1 MLIFKRMNL
10 NKLKKT
16 FIIAEI
22 GNNHEGSFNVACKLI
37 KEAKNA
43 GVDAVKFQT
52 FKTEDFISPHERKRF
67 KKLKK
72 FELSYEDFE
81 KLSVIAKKNDLKFI
95 STPLDINS
103 AIFLNS
109 IVDCFKIASGD
120 NNYYDLIKTVLNFD
134 KPTFIS
140 TGLLHFTE
148 VKNLVEFIKKTG
160 FDFSRLSLFHCVSD
174 YPVSYEEAN
183 LLSIKFLK
191 KKLPL
196 TIGYSDHT
204 IGKEASVI
212 AISLGAKIIEKHF
225 TLSNNFSKFRDHQ
238 ISLNPIDMKQL
249 VSSIRKTEL
258 MLGLEEKKIQKSEFK
273 NLDLTRRSIYSANN
287 FNKNSIIKKNM
298 IKILRPANIYK
309 PNDLKK
315 ILNKKIKRKIGIYKV
330 FLPNYFI

>member
-1 MLIFKRMNL
+1 MNL

-103 AIFLNS
+103 AIFLNN

-148 VKNLVEFIKKTG
+148 VKNLVEFIKKIR

-212 AISLGAKIIEKHF
+212 AVSLGARIIEKHF

>member
-1 MLIFKRMNL
+1 MNL

-37 KEAKNA
+37 EEAKKA

-52 FKTEDFISPHERKRF
+52 FKTEDFINLNDKKRF
-67 KKLKK
+67 RKLKK

-81 KLSVIAKKNDLKFI
+81 KLSVIAKNKKLKFI

-103 AIFLNS
+103 AIFLNN

-140 TGLLHFTE
+140 TGLLDFIE
-148 VKNLVEFIKKTG
+148 VKSLVKFIKKIG
-160 FDFSRLSLFHCVSD
+160 FNFSKLSLFHCVSD

-191 KKLPL
+191 DKLPL

-204 IGKEASVI
+204 IGKDASIIGV
-212 AISLGAKIIEKHF
+212 SLGAKIIEKHF

-238 ISLNPIDMKQL
+238 ISLNPQDMKQL

-258 MLGLEEKKIQKSEFK
+258 MLGFEEKRIQNSEFK
-273 NLDLTRRSIYSANN
+273 NLDLIRRSIYSANN
-287 FNKNSIIKKNM
+287 LNKNSIIKKNM
-298 IKILRPANIYK
+298 TKILRPANIYK
-309 PNDLKK
+309 PNDLNK
-315 ILNKKIKRKIGIYKV
+315 ILNKKIKKKIGVYKV

>member
-1 MLIFKRMNL
+1 MNL

-37 KEAKNA
+37 KEAKKA

-52 FKTEDFISPHERKRF
+52 FKTEDFINPHDKKRF
-67 KKLKK
+67 RKLKK

-81 KLSVIAKKNDLKFI
+81 KLSIIAKKNELKFI
-95 STPLDINS
+95 STPLDIKS
-103 AIFLNS
+103 AIFLNN

-120 NNYYDLIKTVLNFD
+120 NNYYDLIETILDFN

-140 TGLLHFTE
+140 TGLLDFIE
-148 VKNLVEFIKKTG
+148 IKSLVKFIKKIK
-160 FDFSRLSLFHCVSD
+160 FNFSRLSLFHCVSD
-174 YPVSYEEAN
+174 YPVSYDDAN
-183 LLSIKFLK
+183 LLSIKYLK
-191 KKLPL
+191 EKLPL

-204 IGKEASVI
+204 IGREASIV
-212 AISLGAKIIEKHF
+212 AVSLGAKIIEKHF

-238 ISLNPIDMKQL
+238 ISLNPQDMKQL

-258 MLGLEEKKIQKSEFK
+258 MLGFEEKRIQNSEFK
-273 NLDLTRRSIYSANN
+273 NLDLIRRSIYSANN
-287 FNKNSIIKKNM
+287 LNKNSIIKKNM
-298 IKILRPANIYK
+298 TKILRPANIYK
-309 PNDLKK
+309 PNDLNK
-315 ILNKKIKRKIGIYKV
+315 ILNKKIKKKIGVYKV

>member
-1 MLIFKRMNL
+1 MNL

-37 KEAKNA
+37 KEAKKA

-52 FKTEDFISPHERKRF
+52 FKTEDFINPHDKKRF
-67 KKLKK
+67 RKLKK

-81 KLSVIAKKNDLKFI
+81 KLSIIAKKNELKFI
-95 STPLDINS
+95 STPLDIKS
-103 AIFLNS
+103 AIFLNN

-120 NNYYDLIKTVLNFD
+120 NNYYDLIETILDFN

-140 TGLLHFTE
+140 TGLLDFIE
-148 VKNLVEFIKKTG
+148 IKSLVKFIKKIK
-160 FDFSRLSLFHCVSD
+160 FNFSRLSLFHCVSD
-174 YPVSYEEAN
+174 YPVSYDDAN
-183 LLSIKFLK
+183 LLSIKYLK
-191 KKLPL
+191 EKLPL

-204 IGKEASVI
+204 IGREASIV
-212 AISLGAKIIEKHF
+212 AVSLGAKIIEKHF

-238 ISLNPIDMKQL
+238 ISLNPLDMKQL

-258 MLGLEEKKIQKSEFK
+258 MLGLEEKRIQNSEFK
-273 NLDLTRRSIYSANN
+273 NLDLIRRSIYSANN

-298 IKILRPANIYK
+298 IKILRPANIYE

-315 ILNKKIKRKIGIYKV
+315 ILNKKIKKKIGIYKV

>member
-1 MLIFKRMNL
+1 MNL

-52 FKTEDFISPHERKRF
+52 FKTEDFISPHEKKRF

-72 FELSYEDFE
+72 FELSYKDFE

-103 AIFLNS
+103 AIFLNN

-120 NNYYDLIKTVLNFD
+120 NNYHDLIKTVLDFNR
-134 KPTFIS
+134 PTFIS
-140 TGLLHFTE
+140 TGLIDFTE
-148 VKNLVEFIKKTG
+148 VKCLLKFIKKIG
-160 FDFSRLSLFHCVSD
+160 FDFSKLSLFHCVSD
-174 YPVSYEEAN
+174 YPVSFKEAN

-191 KKLPL
+191 EKFPL

-204 IGKEASVI
+204 IGKEASII
-212 AISLGAKIIEKHF
+212 AASLGAKIIEKHF
-225 TLSNNFSKFRDHQ
+225 TLDNNFSKFRDHQ
-238 ISLNPIDMKQL
+238 ISLNPQDMKQL
-249 VSSIRKTEL
+249 VVSIRKTEL
-258 MLGLEEKKIQKSEFK
+258 MLGLEEKIIQKSELK
-273 NLDLTRRSIYSANN
+273 NLDLIRRSIYSANN
-287 FNKNSIIKKNM
+287 YNTNSIIKKNM

-315 ILNKKIKRKIGIYKV
+315 ILNKKIKKKIKINKV

>member
-1 MLIFKRMNL
+1 
-10 NKLKKT
+10 
-16 FIIAEI
+16 
-22 GNNHEGSFNVACKLI
+22 VACKLI

-103 AIFLNS
+103 AIFLNN

-148 VKNLVEFIKKTG
+148 VKNLVEFIKKIG

-212 AISLGAKIIEKHF
+212 AVSLGAKIIEKHF

>member
-1 MLIFKRMNL
+1 MNL

-37 KEAKNA
+37 KEAKKA

-52 FKTEDFISPHERKRF
+52 FKTEDFINPNDKKRF
-67 KKLKK
+67 RKLKK

-81 KLSVIAKKNDLKFI
+81 KLSVIAKNKKLKFI

-103 AIFLNS
+103 AIFLNN

-140 TGLLHFTE
+140 TGLLDFIE
-148 VKNLVEFIKKTG
+148 VKSLVKFIKKIG
-160 FDFSRLSLFHCVSD
+160 FNFSKLSLFHCVSD

-191 KKLPL
+191 DKFPL

-204 IGKEASVI
+204 IGKDASII
-212 AISLGAKIIEKHF
+212 AASLGAKIIEKHF

-238 ISLNPIDMKQL
+238 ISLNPQDMKQL

-258 MLGLEEKKIQKSEFK
+258 MLGFEEKRIQNSEFK
-273 NLDLTRRSIYSANN
+273 NLDSIRRSIYSANN
-287 FNKNSIIKKNM
+287 LNKNSIIKKNM
-298 IKILRPANIYK
+298 TKILRPANIYK
-309 PNDLKK
+309 PNDLNK
-315 ILNKKIKRKIGIYKV
+315 ILNKKIKKKIGVYKA

>member
-1 MLIFKRMNL
+1 MNL

-103 AIFLNS
+103 AIFLNN

-148 VKNLVEFIKKTG
+148 VKNLVEFIKKIG

-212 AISLGAKIIEKHF
+212 AVSLGAKIIEKHF

>member
-1 MLIFKRMNL
+1 MNL

-37 KEAKNA
+37 KEAKKA

-52 FKTEDFISPHERKRF
+52 FKTEDFINPHDKKRF
-67 KKLKK
+67 RKLKK

-81 KLSVIAKKNDLKFI
+81 KLSIIAKKNELKFI
-95 STPLDINS
+95 STPLDIKS
-103 AIFLNS
+103 AIFLNN

-120 NNYYDLIKTVLNFD
+120 NNYYDLIETILDFN

-140 TGLLHFTE
+140 TGLLDFIE
-148 VKNLVEFIKKTG
+148 IKSLVKFIKKIK
-160 FDFSRLSLFHCVSD
+160 FNFSRLSLFHCVSD
-174 YPVSYEEAN
+174 YPVSYDDAN
-183 LLSIKFLK
+183 LLSIKYLK
-191 KKLPL
+191 EKLPL

-204 IGKEASVI
+204 IGREASIV
-212 AISLGAKIIEKHF
+212 AVSLGAKIIEKHF

-238 ISLNPIDMKQL
+238 ISLNPLDMKQL

-258 MLGLEEKKIQKSEFK
+258 MLGLEEKRIQNSEFK
-273 NLDLTRRSIYSANN
+273 NLDLIRRSIYSANN

-298 IKILRPANIYK
+298 IKILRPANIYE

-315 ILNKKIKRKIGIYKV
+315 ILNKKIKKKIGIYKA